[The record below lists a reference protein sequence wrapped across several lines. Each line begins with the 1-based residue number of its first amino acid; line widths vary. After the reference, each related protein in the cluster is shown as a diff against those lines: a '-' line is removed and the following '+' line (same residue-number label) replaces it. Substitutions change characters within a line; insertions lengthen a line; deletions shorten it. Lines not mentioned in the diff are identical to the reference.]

1 MNGKFRRLQIN
12 ELKARIVL
20 HELENSALIKEL
32 SSSNTSTGRRA
43 EIYRRRPRLEFEHRE
58 AVNDLAWLTAE
69 DRLQRPDPFDQVPTA
84 NSANA

>member
-1 MNGKFRRLQIN
+1 MNGKLRRLQIN

-20 HELENSALIKEL
+20 YELENSALIKEL
-32 SSSNTSTGRRA
+32 RSSNTSTGRRA

-69 DRLQRPDPFDQVPTA
+69 ERLRRPDPLDLVPA
-84 NSANA
+84 LVH